1 MAWSGLKMERIWGA
15 KTSMI
20 TMSPAATPMEIR
32 MATWTTRLA
41 RSNFPAPKHWAI
53 TVVAAVYRARVDRRA
68 MSLILAQ
75 MPLAAEASTP

>member
-1 MAWSGLKMERIWGA
+1 
-15 KTSMI
+15 
-20 TMSPAATPMEIR
+20 

>member
-1 MAWSGLKMERIWGA
+1 
-15 KTSMI
+15 
-20 TMSPAATPMEIR
+20 MSPAATPMEIR